1 MKKIFA
7 ALLLSVLTLFGYD
20 EFLLEAQMSV
30 IPKIALLDKEISKK
44 LIDDKL
50 TVVIAHETE
59 DAERARMIAV
69 EMNAKTQ
76 GKIGPYQF
84 RAVAVD
90 FYNLSKTPMS
100 FLYILKGGDQNI
112 KKAITAAKTKGVV
125 SFTHRRSDIES
136 GAVLSM
142 DIERKT
148 VVILNRSAMKDGGIR
163 FVDSFY
169 KIVRVVE

>member
-1 MKKIFA
+1 MKRVFL
-7 ALLLSVLTLFGYD
+7 ALVLSVLTLCGYD

-30 IPKIALLDKEISKK
+30 IPKIAVLDKEISKK

-50 TVVIAHETE
+50 VIAIAHETE
-59 DAERARMIAV
+59 DTERARMIAAD
-69 EMNAKTQ
+69 MNAKTQ
-76 GKIGPYQF
+76 GKTGPYAF

-90 FYNLSKTPMS
+90 FYNIPKTQMS
-100 FLYILKGGDQNI
+100 FLYILKGSDQNI
-112 KKAITAAKTKGVV
+112 KKATAAAKAKGVV
-125 SFTHRRSDIES
+125 SFTHRRSDIDN

-148 VVILNRSAMKDGGIR
+148 VIILNRNSMKDGGIR

-169 KIVRVVE
+169 KIVRVVD